1 MEPKEFKI
9 ALLIDSEN
17 ISHTYIK
24 SVMNEIA
31 KYGKIVI
38 ARFYG
43 NIQKLSGEWHQT
55 ALNYAIKP
63 MHQYYVAT
71 AKNAAD
77 MAMALDAV
85 EIMYQEKVNTFFLVT
100 SDSDFTPLAIKLK
113 EGGMHVIGVGNE
125 KKVTQ
130 AFKSACNEF
139 KYFEYLEDEE
149 DTSQTNG
156 QTIDIEQ
163 VIKDIIIE
171 NGTNNHMALSQL
183 GNILKN
189 RFSDFD
195 TRKYGYKSLSG
206 LVSSIKGLKTY
217 DQDMHVELKTKIDVK
232 EIYEKI
238 TNIIQQNKTQEMDL
252 NKLKLELEK
261 STPGFNFKEYGF
273 SQFSKFVSDIKHVTV
288 VKNKAKLNKNFK
300 A

>member
-1 MEPKEFKI
+1 MELKEYKI

-17 ISHTYIK
+17 VSHKYVK
-24 SVMNEIA
+24 SVINEIA
-31 KYGKIVI
+31 KYGRIVI

-43 NIQKLSGEWHQT
+43 NIQMLSGEWHQT
-55 ALNYAIKP
+55 ALNFAIKP
-63 MHQYYVAT
+63 MHQYFVAS

-77 MAMALDAV
+77 MAMALDAQ

-113 EGGMHVIGVGNE
+113 EGGMYVIGVGNE

-149 DTSQTNG
+149 STPNG
-156 QTIDIEQ
+156 QTVDIEQ
-163 VIKDIIIE
+163 AIKDIIIE
-171 NGTNNHMALSQL
+171 SGVKNQLPLSQL

-195 TRKYGYKSLSG
+195 TRKYGFKSLSG
-206 LVSSIKGLKTY
+206 LVSSIKGLKTF
-217 DQDMHVELKTKIDVK
+217 DQDMYVEYKTKLSLEEIQTEIVNMITSTKSHEMTLTKLKT
-232 EIYEKI
+232 
-238 TNIIQQNKTQEMDL
+238 
-252 NKLKLELEK
+252 ELEK
-261 STPGFNFKEYGF
+261 SIPSFSYKAFGF
-273 SQFSKFVSDIKHVTV
+273 SQFSKFIASIKGLTITKNQ
-288 VKNKAKLNKNFK
+288 VKLTKK
-300 A
+300 

>member
-1 MEPKEFKI
+1 MEQRDYKI

-17 ISHTYIK
+17 VSHTYIK
-24 SVMNEIA
+24 SVINEIA
-31 KYGKIVI
+31 KYGRIVI

-55 ALNYAIKP
+55 ALNFAIKP
-63 MHQYYVAT
+63 MHQYFVAT

-77 MAMALDAV
+77 MAMALDAQ

-113 EGGMHVIGVGNE
+113 EGGMYVIGVGNE

-139 KYFEYLEDEE
+139 KYFEYLEDE
-149 DTSQTNG
+149 DAPTTDQTLE
-156 QTIDIEQ
+156 IEQ

-171 NGTNNHMALSQL
+171 SGIKNQMALSQL

-195 TRKYGYKSLSG
+195 TRKYGFKSLSG
-206 LVSSIKGLKTY
+206 LVSSIKGLKTF
-217 DQDMHVELKTKIDVK
+217 DQDMHVEYKPKVAIEDVHQIIIEMVKNTKT
-232 EIYEKI
+232 
-238 TNIIQQNKTQEMDL
+238 NEMSL
-252 NKLKLELEK
+252 TKLKVELDK
-261 STPGFNFKEYGF
+261 IMPGFNYQEFGF
-273 SQFSKFVSDIKHVTV
+273 SQFSKFVANSKALYVAQ
-288 VKNKAKLNKNFK
+288 NKAKLSKK

>member
-1 MEPKEFKI
+1 MEQKEYKI

-17 ISHTYIK
+17 VSHSVIK
-24 SVMNEIA
+24 PVMNEIA

-43 NIQKLSGEWHQT
+43 NIEKLSSEWHHT
-55 ALNYAIKP
+55 ALNFAIKP
-63 MHQYYVAT
+63 MHQYYVAS

-77 MAMALDAV
+77 MAMALDAQ
-85 EIMYQEKVNTFFLVT
+85 EMMYQEKVNTFFLVT
-100 SDSDFTPLAIKLK
+100 SDSDFTPLAVKLK

-139 KYFEYLEDEE
+139 KYFEYLQDEDE
-149 DTSQTNG
+149 TNG
-156 QTIDIEQ
+156 SHQAIEQ

-171 NGTNNHMALSQL
+171 NGSKNQMALSQL
-183 GNILKN
+183 GNVLKN

-195 TRKYGYKSLSG
+195 TRKYGFKSLSG

-217 DQDMHVELKTKIDVK
+217 DQDMYVEFTTKLTLKEVEDMVFNIVK
-232 EIYEKI
+232 
-238 TNIIQQNKTQEMDL
+238 TNKTHEMNL
-252 NKLKLELEK
+252 TRLKSELEK
-261 STPGFNFKEYGF
+261 VIPGFNYKEYGF
-273 SQFSKFVSDIKHVTV
+273 SQFSKFIISMKPFIITNHKVKIK
-288 VKNKAKLNKNFK
+288 KKFL
-300 A
+300 